1 MSNHN
6 IIDTLIQNISDD
18 QQLLET
24 ADEKIEQAKEEKR
37 TITNRIKEYQKDA
50 TAMIK
55 YASDDQIQQL
65 EALNLDL
72 SESKQGL
79 NSVATTAFDI
89 MLNSKKKTMTNEEL
103 YKAYVD
109 SLDDKE
115 KAVSYTVFNIKCRP
129 LFNNQRLI
137 RKEGSDPKSSR
148 TSIISLNGSS
158 ASVVKKETPEKK

>member
-18 QQLLET
+18 QKLLET

-37 TITNRIKEYQKDA
+37 AITNRIKDYQKDA
-50 TAMIK
+50 TAMMK
-55 YASDDQIQQL
+55 YASDEQIQKL
-65 EALNLDL
+65 EALDLDL

-89 MLNSKKKTMTNEEL
+89 MLNSKKKSMTNEEL

-109 SLDDKE
+109 TLDDKE
-115 KAVSYTVFNIKCRP
+115 KAVSYTAFNIKCRP
-129 LFNNQRLI
+129 LFNNQRLL

-148 TSIISLNGSS
+148 TSIISVNGSS
-158 ASVVKKETPEKK
+158 KAVIKKE